1 MSSRLPDSKRN
12 ELIAEYNEGKTNPD
26 YEVIPSKT
34 QKGKYTVRKRKVS
47 LPVTEDTVDE
57 YADIPDDNTA
67 EEPTEND
74 EEPEM
79 MQNYNPSYYMPR
91 ANNFFEQY
99 QFQMNQMFLEQMK
112 LMRQNIKWNKR
123 KQDKIKGKTQ
133 KIYDIIS
140 EAVSRQEPEPEP
152 EQKPPELDPIPEEPG
167 PQDYFEKNYKA
178 PEQVPE
184 QVPESEPEHV
194 PEEDTPQYEQP
205 YEREIDEMSGFYFKP
220 YSRKDRINWKNFNI

>member
-178 PEQVPE
+178 PEQVPAP
-184 QVPESEPEHV
+184 VPESEPEHV
-194 PEEDTPQYEQP
+194 PEEDTPS
-205 YEREIDEMSGFYFKP
+205 MNNLTKGTLMK
-220 YSRKDRINWKNFNI
+220 